1 MFKSFKQPN
10 VFLII
15 QSSYYS
21 FSKGPLTPIK
31 SDRQSSDFSQAS
43 VNLTPLPTWYYFPHV
58 WWLWKQVIKL
68 IGLFNFHSYLSC
80 HHKFQPSEDG
90 KMLVLLYLEEIFI
103 FTTSA
108 LLNPAADFLGKM
120 VWFTLTAISITTPNL
135 CYLHL
140 GLWTGHIPSIKSLW
154 WFNRETV
161 NIIYLGLK
169 TSVVKKIQ
177 REPNVATQFLSWST
191 EFFLSNIH
199 YREHIKTVLC
209 LLCWLLTAYCSRFI
223 MSLLICKMPSSLS
236 PGYVR
241 DHITFQEQVLLSSA
255 LPWLNGNSTKGCWS
269 RAEEL
274 RVWWGQCKSHQL
286 LQIYEFSFLR
296 QGVVI
301 VCLCGLSPPQL
312 QTETF

>member
-169 TSVVKKIQ
+169 TSVVKKNTTRTKCI
-177 REPNVATQFLSWST
+177 
-191 EFFLSNIH
+191 NIVPQLIH
-199 YREHIKTVLC
+199 WVLPQQYSLLGTYQNCPLFTVLASHC
-209 LLCWLLTAYCSRFI
+209 LLQQVH
-223 MSLLICKMPSSLS
+223 
-236 PGYVR
+236 YV
-241 DHITFQEQVLLSSA
+241 IT
-255 LPWLNGNSTKGCWS
+255 
-269 RAEEL
+269 
-274 RVWWGQCKSHQL
+274 H
-286 LQIYEFSFLR
+286 LQNA
-296 QGVVI
+296 Q
-301 VCLCGLSPPQL
+301 
-312 QTETF
+312 

>member
-1 MFKSFKQPN
+1 MFKSFKRLSL
-10 VFLII
+10 FLII

-31 SDRQSSDFSQAS
+31 SERRSSDFSQAS
-43 VNLTPLPTWYYFPHV
+43 VNLTPLPTWYYVPRV

-108 LLNPAADFLGKM
+108 LLNPAAYFLGKT

-140 GLWTGHIPSIKSLW
+140 VLWTGHIPSIKSLW
-154 WFNRETV
+154 WFNREIV

-169 TSVVKKIQ
+169 ISVVKNIQ
-177 REPNVATQFLSWST
+177 QEPNAATQFLS
-191 EFFLSNIH
+191 NIR
-199 YREHIKTVLC
+199 YWERIKNVLC
-209 LLCWLLTAYCSRFI
+209 LLCWLLSTCCSRFI
-223 MSLLICKMPSSLS
+223 MSLFICKMPSSLS
-236 PGYVR
+236 PGYAR
-241 DHITFQEQVLLSSA
+241 DHITLQEQVCCILLCCGSMEIAQRTAGPGLRNWGYDEGNPKVINCCKFMSFHSSD
-255 LPWLNGNSTKGCWS
+255 
-269 RAEEL
+269 E
-274 RVWWGQCKSHQL
+274 VW
-286 LQIYEFSFLR
+286 
-296 QGVVI
+296 
-301 VCLCGLSPPQL
+301 
-312 QTETF
+312 